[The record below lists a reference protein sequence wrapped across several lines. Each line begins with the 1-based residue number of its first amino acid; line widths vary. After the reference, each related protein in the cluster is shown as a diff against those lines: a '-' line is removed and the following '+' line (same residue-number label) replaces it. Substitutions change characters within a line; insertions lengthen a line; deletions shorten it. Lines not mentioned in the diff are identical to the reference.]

1 MKQKLVFPGTL
12 VSAFLLKA
20 EGQLK
25 DHVDPLVCAL
35 LYLAGC
41 PGCSPKLAE
50 QILSRTDFCQAQG
63 NWLLS

>member
-25 DHVDPLVCAL
+25 DHVDPLVSVL

-41 PGCSPKLAE
+41 PA
-50 QILSRTDFCQAQG
+50 
-63 NWLLS
+63 